1 MFTTYRSAEIHLD
14 TAEGTTT
21 QLWSYVEQEIS
32 WPWFYLQIVRRH
44 GRQAYR
50 SMLMVNHA
58 HDLKKIIDDQSN
70 LAWAE
75 EVQLVTPAHVNGH
88 SRWLMEPLKEVCVV
102 RDGPSGDPGY
112 LYKVANGV
120 SYSMHHRRNLEAL
133 IVTDVIF
140 SAEMHLRR
148 SDINA

>member
-14 TAEGTTT
+14 TAKGTTA

-32 WPWFYLQIVRRH
+32 WPWFYLQIARRH

-50 SMLMVNHA
+50 SMLMLNHA

-70 LAWAE
+70 LAWVE

-88 SRWLMEPLKEVCVV
+88 STWLMEPLKEICIV
-102 RDGPSGDPGY
+102 RDGPAGDPGY
-112 LYKVANGV
+112 LYKVADGV
-120 SYSMHHRRNLEAL
+120 SYSMHHRKTWR
-133 IVTDVIF
+133 
-140 SAEMHLRR
+140 H
-148 SDINA
+148 

>member
-1 MFTTYRSAEIHLD
+1 MD
-14 TAEGTTT
+14 TAKGTTA

-32 WPWFYLQIVRRH
+32 WPWFYLQIARRH

-50 SMLMVNHA
+50 SMLMLNHA

-70 LAWAE
+70 LAWVE

-88 SRWLMEPLKEVCVV
+88 STWLMEPLKEICIV
-102 RDGPSGDPGY
+102 RDGPAGDPGY
-112 LYKVANGV
+112 LYKVADGV
-120 SYSMHHRRNLEAL
+120 SYSMHHRKNLEAL

-148 SDINA
+148 NDINA

>member
-14 TAEGTTT
+14 TAKGTTA

-32 WPWFYLQIVRRH
+32 WPWFYLQIARRH

-50 SMLMVNHA
+50 SMLMLNHA

-70 LAWAE
+70 LAWVE

-88 SRWLMEPLKEVCVV
+88 STWLMEPLKEICIV
-102 RDGPSGDPGY
+102 RDGPAGDPGY
-112 LYKVANGV
+112 LYKVADGV
-120 SYSMHHRRNLEAL
+120 SYSMHHRKNLEAL

-148 SDINA
+148 NDINA